1 MPIRRPNCRVRRCN
15 APILSFET
23 GRQAELAEGE
33 PSLVVDVEGY
43 EGPLDLLLALA
54 RQQKVDLAK
63 ISILA
68 LADQYLQFIE
78 AARKIRLELAADYLV
93 MAAWLAYLKSRLLL
107 PEPPT
112 PDGPSAEE
120 MATSLANRL
129 RRLEAIREA
138 ANRLMNRPQLQ
149 RDIFPR
155 GEPEAI
161 AEVRRQKY
169 TATLFD
175 LLTAYA
181 AQRQQRVLASV
192 HLAKRTVWS
201 LAEARASLE
210 RMVGMAEDWS
220 CLDEYLISYLVDP
233 SQRATVFASS
243 FAAAL
248 ELVREGAMELNQKE
262 AFAPL
267 YFRKRPLQPSGA
279 MTAPDLMPE

>member
-1 MPIRRPNCRVRRCN
+1 MT
-15 APILSFET
+15 AEILSFET
-23 GRQAELAEGE
+23 GRPAEITDGE

-43 EGPLDLLLALA
+43 EGPLDLLVTLA

-68 LADQYLQFIE
+68 LADQYLTFIE

-93 MAAWLAYLKSRLLL
+93 MAAWLAFLKSRLLL
-107 PEPPT
+107 PEPAT

-120 MATSLANRL
+120 MATALANRL

-155 GEPEAI
+155 GNPESI
-161 AEVRRQKY
+161 AEIRHPKF

-175 LLTAYA
+175 LLTAYSV
-181 AQRQQRVLASV
+181 QRQQRVLATV

-210 RMVGMAEDWS
+210 RLVGMTESEDWS
-220 CLDEYLISYLVDP
+220 CLDDFLLSYVVDP
-233 SQRATVFASS
+233 SQKATVFASS

-248 ELVREGAMELNQKE
+248 ELVREGQMELNQKE

-267 YFRKRPLQPSGA
+267 YFRKRPPQAA
-279 MTAPDLMPE
+279 MPAPDMTVE

>member
-1 MPIRRPNCRVRRCN
+1 MNPDE
-15 APILSFET
+15 AHFEADLA
-23 GRQAELAEGE
+23 AERASGE
-33 PSLVVDVEGY
+33 PALVVDVEGF

-68 LADQYLQFIE
+68 LADQYLTFIE
-78 AARKIRLELAADYLV
+78 AARKSRLELAADYLV

-120 MATSLANRL
+120 MATALANRL

-138 ANRLMNRPQLQ
+138 ANRLMNRPQFQ

-155 GEPEAI
+155 GNPESI
-161 AEVRRQKY
+161 AEIRHPKF

-175 LLTAYA
+175 LLTAYS
-181 AQRQQRVLASV
+181 AQRQQRVLATV
-192 HLAKRTVWS
+192 HLARRTVWS

-210 RMVGMAEDWS
+210 RLVGIADDWS
-220 CLDEYLISYLVDP
+220 CLDEYLLTYVVVDP
-233 SQRATVFASS
+233 
-243 FAAAL
+243 
-248 ELVREGAMELNQKE
+248 
-262 AFAPL
+262 
-267 YFRKRPLQPSGA
+267 
-279 MTAPDLMPE
+279 

>member
-1 MPIRRPNCRVRRCN
+1 MSAEIF
-15 APILSFET
+15 SFET
-23 GRQAELAEGE
+23 GQAAELAEGE
-33 PSLVVDVEGY
+33 PALVVDVEGY

-68 LADQYLQFIE
+68 LADQYLRFIE

-93 MAAWLAYLKSRLLL
+93 MAAWLAFLKSRLLL
-107 PEPPT
+107 PEPAAPE
-112 PDGPSAEE
+112 GPSAEE
-120 MATSLANRL
+120 MATALANRL

-155 GEPEAI
+155 GDPETI
-161 AEVRRQKY
+161 AEIRHPRY
-169 TATLFD
+169 TATIYD

-181 AQRQQRVLASV
+181 AQRQSRVLASV
-192 HLAKRTVWS
+192 HLARRSVWS

-210 RMVGMAEDWS
+210 RLIGMAGSEDWG
-220 CLDEYLISYLVDP
+220 CLDEYLLRYIVEP
-233 SQRATVFASS
+233 SQKATVFASS

-248 ELVREGAMELNQKE
+248 ELVREGQLELNQKQ
-262 AFAPL
+262 AFAPI
-267 YFRKRPLQPSGA
+267 YFRKRPAQSPPA
-279 MTAPDLMPE
+279 ATAKDVAGE

>member
-1 MPIRRPNCRVRRCN
+1 MS
-15 APILSFET
+15 AEILSFET
-23 GRQAELAEGE
+23 GRPAEIAADE

-68 LADQYLQFIE
+68 LANQYLVFIE

-112 PDGPSAEE
+112 AEGPSAEE
-120 MATSLANRL
+120 LATALANRL

-155 GEPEAI
+155 GNPESI
-161 AEVRRQKY
+161 AEIRHPKF

-181 AQRQQRVLASV
+181 VQRQQRVLASV

-201 LAEARASLE
+201 LSEARASLE
-210 RMVGMAEDWS
+210 RLIGMADDWS
-220 CLDEYLISYLVDP
+220 RLDEYLLAYVADP

-248 ELVREGAMELNQKE
+248 ELVREGGVDLHQKE

-267 YFRKRPLQPSGA
+267 YFRKRPLQPVADA
-279 MTAPDLMPE
+279 MTAPDTPAG

>member
-1 MPIRRPNCRVRRCN
+1 MT
-15 APILSFET
+15 AEILSFET
-23 GRQAELAEGE
+23 GRPAELAEGE

-93 MAAWLAYLKSRLLL
+93 MAAWLAFLKSRLLL
-107 PEPPT
+107 PEPAVA
-112 PDGPSAEE
+112 DGPSAEE

-138 ANRLMNRPQLQ
+138 ANRLMNRQQLM

-155 GEPEAI
+155 GNPEAI
-161 AEVRRQKY
+161 AEIRHPKY

-181 AQRQQRVLASV
+181 VQRQSRVLASV

-210 RMVGMAEDWS
+210 RLIGSVAESEDWGS
-220 CLDEYLISYLVDP
+220 LDEYLMRYVADP

-248 ELVREGAMELNQKE
+248 ELVREGEMELNQKE

-267 YFRKRPLQPSGA
+267 YFRKRPPQAAGTV
-279 MTAPDLMPE
+279 TAPDL

>member
-1 MPIRRPNCRVRRCN
+1 MT
-15 APILSFET
+15 AEILSFET
-23 GRQAELAEGE
+23 GRPAELAEGE
-33 PSLVVDVEGY
+33 PSLVVDVAGY

-54 RQQKVDLAK
+54 RTQKVDLAK

-93 MAAWLAYLKSRLLL
+93 MAAWLAFLKSRLLL
-107 PEPPT
+107 PEPPAAE
-112 PDGPSAEE
+112 GPSAEE
-120 MATSLANRL
+120 MATALANRL

-138 ANRLMNRPQLQ
+138 ANRLMNRPQFQ

-155 GEPEAI
+155 GNPEAI
-161 AEVRRQKY
+161 AEIRHPKY
-169 TATLFD
+169 TATLYD

-181 AQRQQRVLASV
+181 VQRQSRVLASV

-201 LAEARASLE
+201 LSEARASLE
-210 RMVGMAEDWS
+210 RLIGVADTENWG
-220 CLDEYLISYLVDP
+220 CLDEYLLAYVADP

-248 ELVREGAMELNQKE
+248 ELVREGEMELNQKE

-267 YFRKRPLQPSGA
+267 YFRKRAPQAESPVP
-279 MTAPDLMPE
+279 TPDL